1 MLVFRNVDADPADP
15 VETWPYEA
23 LVTALE
29 RGLIQDW
36 ARINRVLKGDPWGR
50 VARDIEAYLG
60 YADPE
65 AGVSALMRELIAQA
79 RGETETAERTQVA
92 AEVRTL
98 IEESGL
104 TRAGFAA
111 AIGSS
116 ASRLST
122 YATGKVTPSAALLV
136 RMRRV
141 AGRSRDSLGR

>member
-1 MLVFRNVDADPADP
+1 MLAFRNVDADPADP

-36 ARINRVLKGDPWGR
+36 ARINRTLKRDPWGR

-65 AGVSALMRELIAQA
+65 AGVSALMGELIAEA
-79 RGETETAERTQVA
+79 RREAEAAERIQVA

-104 TRAGFAA
+104 TRTAFAA

-122 YATGKVTPSAALLV
+122 YATGTVTPSAALLV

-141 AGRSRDSLGR
+141 AGRPRDSLGR